1 MEGRYGRNIKCIP
14 GGKFSSIRIVTSSR
28 TDPIF
33 RATWEVHNHRIDEVG
48 ANMAS
53 FALGSLASMATR
65 NPTFEV
71 EGLVPILGYNLSIH
85 WNYVIALCA
94 CIVGIHFV
102 LFAAAVYTSRLV
114 IIKDDTNLSTA
125 RLLKPLVEYLGP
137 RATLLEGRELCKAIE
152 EHIPRGFVYGP
163 RKERELGRMALDLGE
178 EVMLRRQLSTG
189 RHPDGMYL

>member
-1 MEGRYGRNIKCIP
+1 M
-14 GGKFSSIRIVTSSR
+14 VTSSR

-65 NPTFEV
+65 NPTFEA

-125 RLLKPLVEYLGP
+125 RLLKPLVEYLGS
-137 RATLLEGRELCKAIE
+137 RATLLEGENCVKQSRNIYRGVCVWAKKGEGARED
-152 EHIPRGFVYGP
+152 GFRSWG
-163 RKERELGRMALDLGE
+163 GGHA
-178 EVMLRRQLSTG
+178 
-189 RHPDGMYL
+189 